1 MAKKTVQS
9 RVDRVEIPV
18 MVKMPLGYLGMCILS
33 GRSWDEELVDALKA
47 LGVTRDERLVVTIA
61 REEKS

>member
-1 MAKKTVQS
+1 
-9 RVDRVEIPV
+9 